1 MSSLLLPVVLPS
13 VEEIGAM
20 SPADCEA
27 FERELDRERRRY
39 EAAIATFVH
48 RVGESGAYLTDKHR
62 SPKAWGKAACN
73 WSGAEAGRFVRAGA
87 MLARFDSA
95 ADLAAEGRLGVAQMH
110 ALAQVVANPRVQEHL
125 ADGEEFL
132 VANAVE
138 LEFDDYVTALV
149 QWERTADEDGA
160 HDAHERAHRNRK
172 ASASIVGEQFFLD
185 ACGGVAAGQQLKAIL
200 DAFARSEWLADWEE
214 GVALH
219 GEGMCPGLLDRTD
232 AQRRF
237 DALLAIFLKA
247 AGAAAESTGSGFTVN
262 LMVGLDSF
270 QHHLRKAFGA
280 DVASL
285 DPNNP
290 GSRCETDDGVAVD
303 PYDMLVAAAMG
314 HVRRVVLDSD
324 GVVLDMGR
332 RQRLFTGP
340 LREAVLMTSRWC
352 IWPGC
357 HRPSSQCQA
366 DHLLPW
372 GTAGP
377 TKTKNGGPACSH
389 HNRWRAKGFRTWRDP
404 GGHWHHYRPDGTEI
418 GWRADLQKVEET
430 SASNGSPAA

>member
-1 MSSLLLPVVLPS
+1 MSSLLAPVVLPTAAE
-13 VEEIGAM
+13 VGAM
-20 SPADCEA
+20 SPGDCEA
-27 FERELDRERRRY
+27 FARSLDRERRKY

-48 RVGESGAYLTDKHR
+48 RVGVSGAHLTDKHR

-73 WSGAEAGRFVRAGA
+73 WSGAEAGRFVKAGA

-95 ADLAAEGRLGVAQMH
+95 ADLAADGRLGVAQMH

-125 ADGEEFL
+125 ACGEDFL
-132 VANAVE
+132 VANAVQ
-138 LEFDDYVTALV
+138 LGFDDYVTALV

-185 ACGGVAAGQQLKAIL
+185 ACGGLAAGQQLKAIL
-200 DAFARSEWLADWEE
+200 DAFAQSEWLADWEE
-214 GVALH
+214 GVAQH
-219 GEGMCPGLLDRTD
+219 GEGMCPGLMDRTD

-247 AGAAAESTGSGFTVN
+247 AGATAESTGSGFTVN
-262 LMVGLDSF
+262 LMIGLDAF
-270 QHHLRKAFGA
+270 QHHLRKALGD
-280 DVASL
+280 DVAPL
-285 DPNNP
+285 DPNDP
-290 GSRCETDDGVAVD
+290 GSRCETDHGVAVD

-357 HRPSSQCQA
+357 HRPSSHCEA

-372 GTAGP
+372 ATAGP
-377 TKTKNGGPACSH
+377 TKTKNGGPACRH
-389 HNRWRAKGFRTWRDP
+389 HNRWRAKGYRTWRDP
-404 GGHWHHYRPDGTEI
+404 GGHWHHCRPDGTEI
-418 GWRADLQKVEET
+418 GWRADLQQVAES
-430 SASNGSPAA
+430 SASNGNPAA